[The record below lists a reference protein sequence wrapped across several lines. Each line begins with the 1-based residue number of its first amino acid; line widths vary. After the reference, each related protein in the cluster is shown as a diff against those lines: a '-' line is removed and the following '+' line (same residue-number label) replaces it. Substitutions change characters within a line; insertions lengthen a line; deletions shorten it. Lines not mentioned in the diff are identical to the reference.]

1 MPISAKIRMML
12 DIAMAELTLV
22 LMGEN
27 GLFYNACDGD
37 AHCDDG
43 NGQTLAFKRSAFT
56 ASLIAYLKSIP
67 SNTILST
74 SR

>member
-22 LMGEN
+22 LMGGN
-27 GLFYNACDGD
+27 GLFYNAFDGD

-43 NGQTLAFKRSAFT
+43 NGQTLAFKRLAFT
-56 ASLIAYLKSIP
+56 PSLIAYLKSIP

-74 SR
+74 SK

>member
-12 DIAMAELTLV
+12 DIAMTDATLV
-22 LMGEN
+22 LMGGN

-43 NGQTLAFKRSAFT
+43 NGQTLALKRP
-56 ASLIAYLKSIP
+56 LQ
-67 SNTILST
+67 
-74 SR
+74 